1 MIINETHDEE
11 GIISINNK
19 YTQNNTTTTD
29 SEGSSETLA

>member
-1 MIINETHDEE
+1 MIINETHDAE
-11 GIISINNK
+11 GIIKINNK